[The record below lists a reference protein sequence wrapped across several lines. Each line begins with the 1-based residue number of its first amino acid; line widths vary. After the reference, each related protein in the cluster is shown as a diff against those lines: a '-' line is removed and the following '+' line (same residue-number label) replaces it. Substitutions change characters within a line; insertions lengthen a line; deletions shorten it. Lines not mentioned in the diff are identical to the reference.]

1 MNVSLLTLLNKEDV
15 LVGQVRLNE
24 ITYELYK
31 DKNKNLTSENI
42 EKLEKSKEALLE
54 NRKEIAK
61 YLDFLKTLSEN

>member
-1 MNVSLLTLLNKEDV
+1 MNVLLLTLLNKEDE

-31 DKNKNLTSENI
+31 GKNKHLTFENI
-42 EKLEKSKEALLE
+42 EKLEKSKEVLLE
-54 NRKEIAK
+54 CRKEIAK